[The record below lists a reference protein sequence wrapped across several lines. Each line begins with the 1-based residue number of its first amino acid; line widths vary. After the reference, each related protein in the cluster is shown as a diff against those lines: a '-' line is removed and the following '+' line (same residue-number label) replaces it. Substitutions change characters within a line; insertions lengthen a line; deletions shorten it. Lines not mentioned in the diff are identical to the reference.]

1 MFNEHDTH
9 THIKKRKNNE
19 RVNNVER
26 ARFSGVLGTT
36 TYYYYYYYYYDL
48 IRRFVNVMKGCRFF
62 VSNSLSVSLYC
73 KPRVV
78 CVLGGVGVS

>member
-1 MFNEHDTH
+1 MTH
-9 THIKKRKNNE
+9 TKKNKKKGKNNE
-19 RVNNVER
+19 RVNNGER

-62 VSNSLSVSLYC
+62 FQLSLCLSL
-73 KPRVV
+73 
-78 CVLGGVGVS
+78 L